1 MNTQLE
7 KLFSQ
12 HNLSQKDRYEIRQ
25 MYSLLPNHKQRELIE
40 NFAVLASKFTQI
52 EQEIQEQR
60 ELLLW
65 TQVDNIKQLILDNR
79 EKNKIKSQIWDLKN
93 QI

>member
-12 HNLSQKDRYEIRQ
+12 YHISQKDSYEIRQ
-25 MYSLLPNHKQRELIE
+25 IYSLLPNHKQRELIE
-40 NFAVLASKFTQI
+40 NFALLAAKFKQI
-52 EQEIQEQR
+52 EDEIQTQR

-65 TQVDNIKQLILDNR
+65 EKVDDIKQLILKNR
-79 EKNKIKSQIWDLKN
+79 EKIMVQSEIWELKES
-93 QI
+93 I